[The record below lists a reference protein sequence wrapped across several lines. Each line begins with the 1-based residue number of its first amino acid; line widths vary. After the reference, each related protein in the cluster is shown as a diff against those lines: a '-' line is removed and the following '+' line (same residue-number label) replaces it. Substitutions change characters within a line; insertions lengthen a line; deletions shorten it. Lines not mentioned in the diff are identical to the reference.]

1 MSQFS
6 GEKENILALRYLQFS
21 GPLVLPFF
29 VGLFAMVL
37 PSLGAEL
44 EIQLTRQTPVS
55 GFQDQFHRI
64 QIPAKWKS
72 TETAI
77 IICDVWDS
85 HHCVNAV
92 RRVQEIAP
100 RIDAIAASL
109 RSNGATIIHAPSGC
123 MEFYSTHPG
132 RIRAQA
138 VATAENLPTDIAS
151 WCDRIPSEESSAYPI
166 DQSDGGEDD
175 DPVEHQQWAEKLTSE
190 GRNPKAPW
198 KQQIANIHIDAKRD
212 FISDSGNE
220 IWNILESKGIKQILV
235 CGVHTNMCVLGRP
248 FGLRQLSS
256 HGKNAVLI
264 RDLTDTMYNPMR
276 WPYVNHFSGTDLI
289 IDHVERYVCPTIT
302 SDQIFR
308 AFKDPPT
315 EDSRTYARSSVAS
328 QLLPFRFSKD
338 RRPHLA
344 ILIAEDEYETAKTLP
359 LFAATHLQPLLR
371 VSIIHG
377 DSKDRTSIPGIE
389 AMDDADGLLVSV
401 RRRPLRSSD
410 LERIRAFV
418 KAGRPVI
425 GIRTASH
432 AFSLR
437 DGKPVDGLDQ
447 WPEFDAYAFGGNY
460 SNHYGNEFRPTVR
473 KAGDDPATLFISQG
487 SLYCVAP
494 LKPGTRTLL
503 NGKIEGKPEE
513 PIAWTH
519 VRADGGSSFYTSL
532 GHSSDFTEPAFQE
545 LLVNAVLN
553 ACGFGSLS
561 TDQIKEQ
568 QQRYSTGKGQQRK

>member
-1 MSQFS
+1 M
-6 GEKENILALRYLQFS
+6 ALRYLQFS

-100 RIDAIAASL
+100 RIDAIAATL

-410 LERIRAFV
+410 LERIQAFV

-473 KAGDDPATLFISQG
+473 KAGDDPATLFTSQG
-487 SLYCVAP
+487 SLYRVAP